1 MSRNEIFE
9 YLKSDY
15 NELYSLSRDI
25 DKLLFTAPHSVIM
38 KSRVFI
44 EQLSKEIARL
54 EGVESLNNLNLAE
67 RLNNLR
73 YDGIIDREINEY
85 LYEIRK
91 IGNQAAHEEIEDELV
106 LALIVHKN
114 IYKVTGWFI
123 ETYIDFTFKTPIYKN
138 PTPQANEEKLNSSLL
153 MKWMGKLEELLVNNK
168 RKDESEIVKQEIV
181 IDNDEEINRE
191 TKVEN
196 KLRDEDSNKENLNS
210 GTATIETNKH
220 EEVNIKKS
228 DCLIEELS
236 MLKESSKEAVEGL
249 NVFTEFKRYMHVDR
263 NAQTELENII
273 MAASK
278 SDKSQLIL
286 VCGSV
291 GDGKSHIISYFKNKY
306 PDVISKFIL
315 HNDATESL
323 EPNKTS
329 MDTLNDLLENFSDEN
344 IENSNE
350 KIILAINLGTLNN
363 FIDSDYG
370 DRFTKLRQFVN
381 DKKILEK
388 SIEDNSFDSDENI
401 QFVNFSDYSL
411 FTLKDEK
418 IESEYIKSL
427 IKKITD
433 KSEYNVFYESYKRN
447 CSNCKNNGVCPI
459 KANYE
464 LVSEDTVQ
472 NAIVDLLVQ
481 CIIKNK
487 IIISTRALLNFLYD
501 LLVPRQHI
509 DINSP
514 MFKNDIYRLKDEE
527 YINSLTPNIIFD
539 HKELSFIFNSLNTL
553 DPLNIRNENVDDFI
567 IKFNNST
574 YVEEFF
580 NENIDYP
587 KGYIEKI
594 SEKYKEKAPDRK
606 IKQSLLKLFIRSY
619 YLCGKGDLF
628 NLNDEV
634 YEEFIKYVYYWNKG
648 DKRKLQTLYIN
659 LKDSICKWNGQ
670 ADKNQINIFI
680 GKNQVKYKVSEMLEL
695 KADTNNLSTNSESKL
710 DKFLTTIEIKYK
722 GEWLNESFGIE
733 IDFQLYELL
742 MRVRNGYRPN
752 KKDKNQFIKFIEFI
766 NKIEI
771 AGSQKSELIF
781 TEKNR
786 DKNKKF
792 RLEYDDEFEI
802 YRFMEI

>member
-1 MSRNEIFE
+1 MSRNSIFE

-15 NELYSLSRDI
+15 SELYSLSIDI

-44 EQLSKEIARL
+44 EQLSKEIAKL
-54 EGVESLNNLNLAE
+54 EGIEILNNQNLAE
-67 RLNNLR
+67 RLYKLKH
-73 YDGIIDREINEY
+73 DGIIDDEINNY

-106 LALIVHKN
+106 LALTVHRN

-123 ETYIDFTFKTPIYKN
+123 ETYVDFKFKTPIYKN
-138 PTPQANEEKLNSSLL
+138 PTPQGNDDKLNSSLL
-153 MKWMGKLEELLVNNK
+153 MKWMGKVEELLVSNK
-168 RKDESEIVKQEIV
+168 RKDETEMVKSEIVTDKEETKYITNLEEK
-181 IDNDEEINRE
+181 DNDNINDEINHIE
-191 TKVEN
+191 INNPE
-196 KLRDEDSNKENLNS
+196 
-210 GTATIETNKH
+210 ETN
-220 EEVNIKKS
+220 VKKS
-228 DCLIEELS
+228 DCLIEQLS

-249 NVFTEFKRYMHVDR
+249 NVFTDFKRYMHVDR

-273 MAASK
+273 MEASK

-329 MDTLNDLLENFSDEN
+329 MDTLNDLLQSFSDEN
-344 IENSNE
+344 IENGNE

-370 DRFTKLRQFVN
+370 VRFTKLRQFVN

-388 SIEDNSFDSDENI
+388 SIEDNSFNSDENI

-418 IESEYIKSL
+418 VESEYIKSL

-433 KSEYNVFYESYKRN
+433 KSEYNVFYESYKIN
-447 CSNCKNNGVCPI
+447 CGNCKNNRICPI

-464 LVSEDTVQ
+464 LLSEDPVQ

-481 CIIKNK
+481 CIIKSK
-487 IIISTRALLNFLYD
+487 IIISTRALLNFMYD
-501 LLVPRQHI
+501 LLIARTYI
-509 DINSP
+509 DIHSP
-514 MFKNDIYRLKDEE
+514 MFKNQIGRLKNYE

-539 HKELSFIFNSLNTL
+539 HEELSFIFKELNKL
-553 DPLNIRNENVDDFI
+553 DPLNVRNREVDDFI
-567 IKFNNST
+567 ISFNNST
-574 YVEEFF
+574 SIMEFF
-580 NENIDYP
+580 EEYIDYP
-587 KGYIEKI
+587 KGYIEKLYESNI
-594 SEKYKEKAPDRK
+594 EQKLDKKSKKE
-606 IKQSLLKLFIRSY
+606 LLKLFIRSY
-619 YLCGKGDLF
+619 YLCGK
-628 NLNDEV
+628 NDIFSLKDGV
-634 YEEFIKYVYYWNKG
+634 YKDFIKYVYYWNKG
-648 DKRKLQTLYIN
+648 DKVKLKTLYTEI
-659 LKDSICKWNGQ
+659 KDGVLKWNGE

-680 GKNQVKYKVSEMLEL
+680 GKNQIKYKVSEGLEL
-695 KADTNNLSTNSESKL
+695 KADPSNLTTNKETRLE
-710 DKFLTTIEIKYK
+710 KFLTTIEIKYK
-722 GEWLNESFGIE
+722 GDGLDKSCGID
-733 IDFQLYELL
+733 IDFPLYELL
-742 MRVRNGYRPN
+742 VRVGNGYRPN
-752 KKDKNQFIKFIEFI
+752 KKDKNHFIKFIEFI
-766 NKIEI
+766 NKIES
-771 AGSQKSELIF
+771 AGSQKSELTF

-786 DKNKKF
+786 EENKKF

>member
-1 MSRNEIFE
+1 MSRDGIFE

-15 NELYSLSRDI
+15 SELYSLSIDI
-25 DKLLFTAPHSVIM
+25 DKLLFTAPHSVII

-44 EQLSKEIARL
+44 EQLSKEIATL
-54 EGVESLNNLNLAE
+54 EGLELLNNLNLAE
-67 RLNNLR
+67 RLNKLK
-73 YDGIIDREINEY
+73 YDGIIDREISDY
-85 LYEIRK
+85 IYEIRK

-106 LALIVHKN
+106 LALTVHRN

-123 ETYIDFTFKTPIYKN
+123 ETYIDYNFKMPIYKN
-138 PTPQANEEKLNSSLL
+138 PTPQINEDKLNSSLL
-153 MKWMGKLEELLVNNK
+153 MKWMGKVEEFIVNNK
-168 RKDESEIVKQEIV
+168 RKDEVEVESEIVVDKDESANVEIV
-181 IDNDEEINRE
+181 VKNEMDGKNASENDLIDEIITIDSNQSEEID
-191 TKVEN
+191 V
-196 KLRDEDSNKENLNS
+196 
-210 GTATIETNKH
+210 
-220 EEVNIKKS
+220 KKS

-249 NVFTEFKRYMHVDR
+249 KVFTEFKRYMHVDR

-273 MAASK
+273 MEASK
-278 SDKSQLIL
+278 SNKSQLIL

-329 MDTLNDLLENFSDEN
+329 MDTLNDLLESFSDEN
-344 IENSNE
+344 IEDSNE

-370 DRFTKLRQFVN
+370 DKFTKLRDFVN

-388 SIEDNSFDSDENI
+388 SIEDNSFNSDENI

-418 IESEYIKSL
+418 VESEYIKSL

-433 KSEYNVFYESYKRN
+433 KSEYNIFYESYKMN

-464 LVSEDTVQ
+464 LISENNVQ
-472 NAIVDLLVQ
+472 DAIVDLLVQ

-527 YINSLTPNIIFD
+527 YINSLMPNIIFD

-553 DPLNIRNENVDDFI
+553 DPLNVRNEKVDDFI

-574 YVEEFF
+574 YVEAFF
-580 NENIDYP
+580 KENLDYP

-594 SEKYKEKAPDRK
+594 NEKCKEKGLDK
-606 IKQSLLKLFIRSY
+606 KLKHNLLKLFIRSY

-628 NLNDEV
+628 NLKDDV

-648 DKRKLQTLYIN
+648 DKRKLQPLYTN
-659 LKDSICKWNGQ
+659 LKDGIYKWNGQ

-695 KADTNNLSTNSESKL
+695 KADTNNLPTNSESKL

-722 GEWLNESFGIE
+722 GEGLNESCAIE
-733 IDFQLYELL
+733 IDFPLYELL
-742 MRVRNGYRPN
+742 TKVSNGYRPN

-766 NKIEI
+766 SRIEM

-786 DKNKKF
+786 EQNKKF

>member
-1 MSRNEIFE
+1 MSRNGIFE
-9 YLKSDY
+9 YLKTDY
-15 NELYSLSRDI
+15 SELYSLSIDI

-54 EGVESLNNLNLAE
+54 EGLVLLNNLNLAE
-67 RLNNLR
+67 RLTKLK
-73 YDGIIDREINEY
+73 YDEVIDKEISEY

-106 LALIVHKN
+106 LALTVHRN

-123 ETYIDFTFKTPIYKN
+123 ETYIDYNFRTPVYKN
-138 PTPQANEEKLNSSLL
+138 PTPQVNEDKLNSSLL
-153 MKWMGKLEELLVNNK
+153 VKWMGKVEELLTSNK
-168 RKDESEIVKQEIV
+168 RKEEVIANPEIVEGIEKVTNVEK
-181 IDNDEEINRE
+181 E
-191 TKVEN
+191 VEN
-196 KLRDEDSNKENLNS
+196 KIDGETVNNDN
-210 GTATIETNKH
+210 ITNKIVTVENNQP
-220 EEVNIKKS
+220 EEITIKKS

-249 NVFTEFKRYMHVDR
+249 NVFTDFKRYMHVDR

-273 MAASK
+273 MESSK

-329 MDTLNDLLENFSDEN
+329 MDTLNDLLESFSDEN

-370 DRFTKLRQFVN
+370 DRFTKLKDFVN

-388 SIEDNSFDSDENI
+388 SIEDNSFNSDENI

-418 IESEYIKSL
+418 VESEYIKSL
-427 IKKITD
+427 MKKITD
-433 KSEYNVFYESYKRN
+433 KSEYNVFYESYKMN
-447 CSNCKNNGVCPI
+447 CNNCKNNGVCPI

-464 LVSEDTVQ
+464 LISENIVQ
-472 NAIVDLLVQ
+472 DAIVELLVQ

-514 MFKNDIYRLKDEE
+514 MFKNDIYRLKEEE

-553 DPLNIRNENVDDFI
+553 DPLNVRNEKVDDFI

-574 YVEEFF
+574 YVEAFF
-580 NENIDYP
+580 DENIDYP

-594 SEKYKEKAPDRK
+594 NEKCREAGPDK
-606 IKQSLLKLFIRSY
+606 KLKHNLLKLFIRSY
-619 YLCGKGDLF
+619 YLCGKGNLF
-628 NLNDEV
+628 NLKDDI

-648 DKRKLQTLYIN
+648 DKIKLQPMYIN
-659 LKDSICKWNGQ
+659 IKDGICKWNGQ

-680 GKNQVKYKVSEMLEL
+680 GKNQVKYKISEILEI
-695 KADTNNLSTNSESKL
+695 KANPSNLPTNNENKL
-710 DKFLTTIEIKYK
+710 DKFLTTLEIMYK
-722 GEWLNESFGIE
+722 GKDLDESCAIE
-733 IDFQLYELL
+733 IDFPLYELL
-742 MRVRNGYRPN
+742 MRVSDGYRPN

-766 NKIEI
+766 NKIEM

-786 DKNKKF
+786 DQNKKF